1 MDLIGWVIFL
11 VALLFSVML
20 HETGH
25 FVVAKKFGMKCTRYF
40 VGFGPTI
47 WSTRRGETE
56 YGIKALPVGGFVKI
70 IGMHSLDDVDDP
82 ADEPRSFRR
91 QPGWQR
97 ILVLCAGSFMHFL
110 LAFLLIF
117 GLAVTVGIENDNTTQ
132 LGTVSTCVA
141 ANTAQLNNGTC
152 TASDKPSP
160 ARLAGLKT
168 GDQVI
173 AFNGQP
179 VSNWTQLG
187 DEIRRAPAGSVA
199 AITVKRAVTAGHG
212 TETLTLH
219 AKLATVSGRSGS
231 YLGIAPT
238 AVFQWANPVRAA
250 QYAGTSFGQVIVG
263 SVKAVGALPAALP
276 KLFSKDRGSTA
287 AGQVSSVVGAAEATG
302 TAVAADVGWQ
312 FKVSFILLLIASLNI
327 FVGAFN
333 MLPLLPLDGGHVA
346 VVVWERIRA
355 WFARLRKRPDPGLVD
370 MAKLLPVSF
379 SIFMVLVVFGVML
392 VLADIVNPVNLAG

>member
-25 FVVAKKFGMKCTRYF
+25 FVTAKKFGMKVTRYF
-40 VGFGPTI
+40 VGFGPTL

-56 YGIKALPVGGFVKI
+56 YGIKALPLGGFVKI

-91 QPGWQR
+91 QPAWQR
-97 ILVLCAGSFMHFL
+97 IVVLCAGSFMHFV

-117 GLAVTVGIENDNTTQ
+117 GLALGIGIENDTTTQ
-132 LGTVSTCVA
+132 LGTISKCVA
-141 ANTAQLNNGTC
+141 ANTTQLNNGHC
-152 TASDKPSP
+152 TASDQASP
-160 ARLAGLKT
+160 AKLAGLRI
-168 GDQVI
+168 GDQVT
-173 AFNGQP
+173 AFNGTP
-179 VSNWTQLG
+179 VSNWNQLG
-187 DEIRRAPAGSVA
+187 DAIRKAPAGSQA
-199 AITVKRAVTAGHG
+199 AITVKRGSQ
-212 TETLTLH
+212 TLTLH
-219 AKLATVSGRSGS
+219 ATLATVSGRSGA

-238 AVFQWANPVRAA
+238 VVFQTANPVRAV
-250 QYAGTSFGQVIVG
+250 QYAGSAFGQVLVG
-263 SVKAVGALPAALP
+263 SGKAVAALPGALP

-302 TAVAADVGWQ
+302 AAVAANVGWQ
-312 FKVSFILLLIASLNI
+312 YKVSFVLLLIASLNI

-346 VVVWERIRA
+346 AILWERIRA
-355 WFARLRKRPDPGLVD
+355 WYARLRKRPDPGLVD

-379 SIFMVLVVFGVML
+379 SIFVVLMFFGVAL
-392 VLADIVNPVNLAG
+392 VLADIVNPVNIAG

>member
-25 FVVAKKFGMKCTRYF
+25 FVMAKKFGMKATRYF
-40 VGFGPTI
+40 VGFGPTL

-56 YGIKALPVGGFVKI
+56 YGIKALPIGGFVKI

-82 ADEPRSFRR
+82 ADEPRSFRSH
-91 QPGWQR
+91 PAWQR
-97 ILVLCAGSFMHFL
+97 IVVLCAGSFMHFV
-110 LAFLLIF
+110 LAFVLIF
-117 GLAVTVGIENDNTTQ
+117 GLALGIGIENDNTTQ
-132 LGTVSTCVA
+132 LGTISQCVA
-141 ANTAQLNNGTC
+141 ANTTQLNKGTC
-152 TASDKPSP
+152 AASDQASP
-160 ARLAGLKT
+160 AKLAGLRV
-168 GDQVI
+168 GDQVT
-173 AFNGQP
+173 AFNGAP

-187 DEIRRAPAGSVA
+187 DDIRKAPAGSQA
-199 AITVKRAVTAGHG
+199 TITVKRDGKI
-212 TETLTLH
+212 LNLH
-219 AKLATVSGRSGS
+219 ATLATVSGRTGS

-238 AVFQWANPVRAA
+238 IVFQPVSPVRAV
-250 QYAGTSFGQVIVG
+250 QYAGSAFGQVIAG
-263 SVKAVGALPAALP
+263 SAKAVAALPGSLP

-302 TAVAADVGWQ
+302 AAVAANVGWQ
-312 FKVSFILLLIASLNI
+312 YKVSFVLLLIASLNI

-346 VVVWERIRA
+346 AIIWERIRA
-355 WFARLRKRPDPGLVD
+355 WYARLRGRPDPGLVD

-379 SIFMVLVVFGVML
+379 SIFAVVMIFGVAL
-392 VLADIVNPVNLAG
+392 ILADIVNPVNIAG

>member
-25 FVVAKKFGMKCTRYF
+25 FVTAKKFGMKVTRYF

-56 YGIKALPVGGFVKI
+56 YGVKALPFGGFVKI
-70 IGMHSLDDVDDP
+70 IGMHSLDDVEDP

-91 QPGWQR
+91 QPAWQR
-97 ILVLCAGSFMHFL
+97 IVVLCAGSFMHFV

-117 GLAVTVGIENDNTTQ
+117 GVALGIGIQNTTQ
-132 LGTVSTCVA
+132 LAAVSPCVA
-141 ANTAQLNNGTC
+141 SSVTALDNGTC

-160 ARLAGLKT
+160 AKLAGLRA
-168 GDQVI
+168 GDEI
-173 AFNGQP
+173 TAFNGKP
-179 VSNWTQLG
+179 VSTYDQLFTA
-187 DEIRRAPAGSVA
+187 ISHASAGSKA
-199 AITVKRAVTAGHG
+199 SITVRRDGQ
-212 TETLTLH
+212 TLTLH
-219 AKLATVSGRSGS
+219 TTLASVPGRGA
-231 YLGIAPT
+231 YLGIVEDTFQSVGPLR
-238 AVFQWANPVRAA
+238 AVTYTGSA
-250 QYAGTSFGQVIVG
+250 FGQVVTG

-287 AGQVSSVVGAAEATG
+287 AGQVSSVIGAAEATG
-302 TAVAADVGWQ
+302 TAVAANVGWQ
-312 FKVSFILLLIASLNI
+312 YKVSFVLLLIASLNI
-327 FVGAFN
+327 FVGLFN

-355 WFARLRKRPDPGLVD
+355 WFARRRGRPDPGLVD

-379 SIFMVLVVFGVML
+379 SIFLVLMFFGIAL
-392 VLADIVNPVNLAG
+392 ILADIVNPVNIAG

>member
-40 VGFGPTI
+40 LGFGPTI
-47 WSTRRGETE
+47 WSTQRGETE
-56 YGIKALPVGGFVKI
+56 YGIKALPFGGFVKI
-70 IGMHSLDDVDDP
+70 IGMHSLDDLDDP
-82 ADEPRSFRR
+82 ADEPRSFRAH
-91 QPGWQR
+91 PGWQR
-97 ILVLCAGSFMHFL
+97 ILVLCAGSFMHFV

-117 GLAVTVGIENDNTTQ
+117 GLALGIGIENDNTTQ
-132 LGTVSTCVA
+132 LGTISTCVA
-141 ANTAQLNNGTC
+141 ANSTQLSNGTC
-152 TASDKPSP
+152 SAADKPSP
-160 ARLAGLKT
+160 AKLAGLRL
-168 GDQVI
+168 GDQVT
-173 AFNGQP
+173 AFNGKP

-187 DEIRRAPAGSVA
+187 NKIRQAPAGSDA
-199 AITVKRAVTAGHG
+199 AITVKRGHQ
-212 TETLTLH
+212 TLTLH
-219 AKLATVSGRSGS
+219 ATLASVSGRSGS

-238 AVFQWANPVRAA
+238 IVFQAANPIRAA

-276 KLFSKDRGSTA
+276 KLFSKDRGNTA

-302 TAVAADVGWQ
+302 TAIAANVGWQ
-312 FKVSFILLLIASLNI
+312 FKVSFVLLLIASLNI

-346 VVVWERIRA
+346 VVAWERIRA

-370 MAKLLPVSF
+370 MAKLLPASF
-379 SIFMVLVVFGVML
+379 SIFVILMVFGVLL
-392 VLADIVNPVNLAG
+392 VLADIVNPVNIAG